1 MIQIMN
7 KNNVKRKSAPKAKK
21 TKSSNNSIRALT
33 PISFLW
39 LANLTSG
46 PFPTTQTVL
55 DSLDVINMIKHRMFM
70 VVCATATAANKLGGK
85 KEAVEPETGP
95 PEW

>member
-1 MIQIMN
+1 MT
-7 KNNVKRKSAPKAKK
+7 KNNVKRKLHPKSRKL
-21 TKSSNNSIRALT
+21 NLLT
-33 PISFLW
+33 IPIPFLGR
-39 LANLTSG
+39 G

-70 VVCATATAANKLGGK
+70 VVCATATGANKLGAK
-85 KEAVEPETGP
+85 KEAVETETGP